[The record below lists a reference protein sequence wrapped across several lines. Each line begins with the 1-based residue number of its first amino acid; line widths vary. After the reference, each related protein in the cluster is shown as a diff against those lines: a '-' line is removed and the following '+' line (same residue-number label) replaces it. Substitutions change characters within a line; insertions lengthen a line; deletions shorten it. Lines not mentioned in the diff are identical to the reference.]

1 MAKIAFIGAGSVT
14 FARRILTDI
23 LTWPEHAESS
33 LALMDVDGET
43 LQITTEYVQR
53 LIKEQSLGATV
64 TATLDRREA
73 IDGADYVIS
82 AIDVGGQPL
91 RMQDWKIP
99 AQFGVYQTVADTI
112 GPGGI
117 FRGLRTAPVLAALAQ
132 DMEEL
137 CPHALLINYA
147 NPMNINMWLIGAVS
161 KIRAVGLC
169 HSVQGTA
176 ARLAQFLGMPPEDV
190 SYWVAGINHQAWFLQ
205 FRRNTYRGEDL
216 YPRLRA
222 AMEDPEIYAKDSV
235 RFEVMRHFQ
244 YFVTES
250 SHHMS
255 EYTPWFRRTPADR
268 ARFIP
273 EYLKRWA
280 AENPDLAA
288 SVTGPAD
295 DEEARIR
302 ESFMYARQERRE
314 DYFANQ
320 RKDLDRPEPLPF
332 DRTHEYCSFILHAV
346 ETDTPY
352 RFNGN
357 VPNTGLIPN
366 LPPGCNVEVP
376 ILVDSAGMHPCYV
389 GDLPAQCAGIN
400 RTNVNVQEL
409 TVQAVLQQDRRR
421 VYEAIALDPL
431 TTTQCSLED
440 VRAMTDQLF
449 AASGAHLT
457 I

>member
-23 LTWPEHAESS
+23 LTWPEHCESS
-33 LALMDVDGET
+33 LALMDIDGET
-43 LQITTEYVQR
+43 LEITTQFVQR
-53 LIKEQSLGATV
+53 LIREQGLGVTV

-73 IDGADYVIS
+73 IAGADYVIT

-99 AQFGVYQTVADTI
+99 AQYGVYQTVADTI
-112 GPGGI
+112 GPGGV
-117 FRGLRTAPVLAALAQ
+117 FRGLRTAPVLAAIAQ
-132 DMEEL
+132 DMDEL
-137 CPHALLINYA
+137 CPDALLINYA
-147 NPMNINMWLIGAVS
+147 NPMNINMWLIGAMS
-161 KIRAVGLC
+161 NIRAVGLC

-176 ARLAQFLGMPPEDV
+176 ARLAQYVGLQPEEV

-205 FRRNTYRGEDL
+205 LRHHSYRGEDL

-222 AMEDPEIYAKDSV
+222 AMDDPEIYARDSV
-235 RFEVMRHFQ
+235 RFEVLRHFN

-255 EYTPWFRRTPADR
+255 EYTPWFRRTAADR

-273 EYLKRWA
+273 EHLKRWA
-280 AENPDLAA
+280 EENYIEKDNIGAQL
-288 SVTGPAD
+288 
-295 DEEARIR
+295 DEEAQIR

-314 DYFANQ
+314 DYFASQ
-320 RKDLDRPEPLPF
+320 RGQLESPDPLPF
-332 DRTHEYCSFILHAV
+332 NRTHEYCSFILHAI

-357 VPNTGLIPN
+357 VPNTDLITN

-376 ILVDSAGMHPCYV
+376 ILVDSAGLHPCYV
-389 GDLPAQCAGIN
+389 GNLPAQCAGIN

-409 TVQAVLQQDRRR
+409 TVQAVLEHDRRR
-421 VYEAIALDPL
+421 VQEAIALDPL

-440 VRAMTDQLF
+440 VRAMTEELF
-449 AASGAHLT
+449 TASEEHLT

>member
-23 LTWPEHAESS
+23 LTWPEHCESS
-33 LALMDVDGET
+33 LALMDIDGET
-43 LQITTEYVQR
+43 LAITSQFVER
-53 LIKEQSLGATV
+53 LIREQGLGATV
-64 TATLDRREA
+64 TATTDRREA
-73 IDGADYVIS
+73 IAGADYVIT

-99 AQFGVYQTVADTI
+99 AQYGVSQTVADTI
-112 GPGGI
+112 GPGGV
-117 FRGLRTAPVLAALAQ
+117 FRGLRTAPVLAAIAR

-137 CPHALLINYA
+137 CPDALLINYA
-147 NPMNINMWLIGAVS
+147 NPMNINMWLIGATSNV
-161 KIRAVGLC
+161 RAVGLC

-176 ARLAQFLGMPPEDV
+176 GQLAGYMGLQPEEI

-205 FRRNTYRGEDL
+205 LRHHSYRGEDL

-222 AMEDPEIYAKDSV
+222 AMDDPDTYAKDNV
-235 RFEVMRHFQ
+235 RFEVLRHFD

-250 SHHMS
+250 SHHMA

-268 ARFIP
+268 ARFIS
-273 EYLKRWA
+273 ENLRRWA
-280 AENPDLAA
+280 EENDIQINDSA
-288 SVTGPAD
+288 SAI
-295 DEEARIR
+295 DEETQIR

-320 RKDLDRPEPLPF
+320 QSQLESPDSLPF
-332 DRTHEYCSFILHAV
+332 KRTHEYCSFILHAI

-357 VPNTGLIPN
+357 VPNTALITN

-376 ILVDSAGMHPCYV
+376 ILVDSAGLHPCYI
-389 GDLPAQCAGIN
+389 GNLPPQCAGIN

-409 TVQAVLQQDRRR
+409 TVQAILEQDRRR
-421 VYEAIALDPL
+421 VHEAIALDPL

-440 VRAMTDQLF
+440 VRSMTEELF
-449 AASGAHLT
+449 AASAEYLT

>member
-1 MAKIAFIGAGSVT
+1 MAKIAFVGAGSVT

-23 LTWPEHAESS
+23 LTWPEQSESA
-33 LALMDVDGET
+33 LALMDIDGET
-43 LQITTEYVQR
+43 LAITSQFVQR
-53 LIKEQSLGATV
+53 LIGEQGLGATV
-64 TATLDRREA
+64 SATQDRREA
-73 IDGADYVIS
+73 LDGADYVIT
-82 AIDVGGQPL
+82 AIDVGGQAL
-91 RMQDWKIP
+91 RMRDWQIP
-99 AQFGVYQTVADTI
+99 AQYGVYQTVADTI

-117 FRGLRTAPVLAALAQ
+117 FRGLRTAPALAAVAQ

-137 CPHALLINYA
+137 CPDALLINYA
-147 NPMNINMWLIGAVS
+147 NPMNINMWLIGATS
-161 KIRAVGLC
+161 NIRAVGLC

-176 ARLAQFLGMPPEDV
+176 SRLADFMGLPPEEV

-205 FRRNTYRGEDL
+205 LRHHTYRGEDL

-222 AMEDPEIYAKDSV
+222 AMDDPAIYARDSV
-235 RFEVMRHFQ
+235 RFEVMRHFN

-255 EYTPWFRRTPADR
+255 EYTPWFRRTAADR
-268 ARFIP
+268 NRFIP
-273 EYLKRWA
+273 EHLKRWA
-280 AENPDLAA
+280 EENKVESNDTGLAL
-288 SVTGPAD
+288 
-295 DEEARIR
+295 DEEAQLR

-314 DYFANQ
+314 DYFAKQ
-320 RKDLDRPEPLPF
+320 QSDLVNPDPLPF
-332 DRTHEYCSFILHAV
+332 NRTHEYCSYILHAV
-346 ETDTPY
+346 ETNSPY

-357 VPNTGLIPN
+357 VPNTDLITN

-409 TVQAVLQQDRRR
+409 TVAAMLQHDRRR
-421 VYEAIALDPL
+421 IHEAIALDPL

-440 VRAMTDQLF
+440 VRAMTDELF
-449 AASGAHLT
+449 HASAEYLT